1 MASEEEELDR
11 VMVQTWQAVA
21 QALRQTSARIDNDL
35 RNLRRERSSER
46 MVQARQLDFDR
57 RQLAAW
63 KSSHHATLNRGF
75 DSVLRATVLNPS
87 VQQDPSRLTTVDLAK
102 AWMVADQMND
112 VRFIKD
118 KTDAKAFI
126 EHQWSQRGIE
136 QPVSEFA
143 DGLVN
148 HVSITAAGPSDGLD
162 ATLEAFQRAGAAIDP
177 VRFVDPSEVEGF
189 IRDHHGQS
197 FSVSTTLA
205 GSWDGVDNDRLAQA
219 VLTSPVS
226 DTHARVKQLR
236 DGSVIGQNDR
246 NAGTSGKAEVRS
258 SGESA
263 EISEPDGKAEASG
276 ASEPTEV
283 PEPDAHSEVPDAN
296 RSAEVPEPDAEPEV
310 SAANQSDEVS
320 KSDGE
325 PEVPGSGESAE
336 VPGTSGSAET
346 PEAVEDS
353 SSELRASQ
361 GGAKSPESGKS
372 AETGP
377 DGQTGADRG
386 GNAKKKVRSKSSGSS
401 SARGG
406 GDVFGEMSPAQEVA
420 AARREVP
427 VQGPSQT
434 VEAPVKARPRHSA
447 HVSV

>member
-118 KTDAKAFI
+118 KTDAKAFV

-246 NAGTSGKAEVRS
+246 NAGPGGKAEVRS

-263 EISEPDGKAEASG
+263 EISESDGKAEASG
-276 ASEPTEV
+276 ASEP
-283 PEPDAHSEVPDAN
+283 D
-296 RSAEVPEPDAEPEV
+296 EVPEPDAEPEV
-310 SAANQSDEVS
+310 SAVNQSDEVS
-320 KSDGE
+320 KFDGE
-325 PEVPGSGESAE
+325 PE

-434 VEAPVKARPRHSA
+434 VEAPVKARSRHSA

>member
-63 KSSHHATLNRGF
+63 KSSHNATLNRGF

-236 DGSVIGQNDR
+236 AGSVIGQNDR

-276 ASEPTEV
+276 ASEP
-283 PEPDAHSEVPDAN
+283 
-296 RSAEVPEPDAEPEV
+296 AEVPEPDAEPEV

-325 PEVPGSGESAE
+325 PEVPGSGESAQF
-336 VPGTSGSAET
+336 PWTSGSAET